1 MSIQPEPTFNLT
13 RSTENSPSAF
23 ELKYQFADDEL
34 AAFRK
39 HAEALQVIQ
48 DFHCDASHP
57 MYPNLEDAEFEL
69 VRTVEDFYKA
79 RLSRLMPDRA
89 DLIEWVFYQ
98 ETYEQ
103 AIATVRAS

>member
-1 MSIQPEPTFNLT
+1 MSIPQEPTFKLT
-13 RSTENSPSAF
+13 RSPENSPSAF

-34 AAFRK
+34 VAFRK
-39 HAEALQVIQ
+39 HSEALQVIQ

-57 MYPNLEDAEFEL
+57 LYSDLEDAEFEL
-69 VRTVEDFYKA
+69 VRTIEEFYKA

-103 AIATVRAS
+103 AIAAMRAS

>member
-1 MSIQPEPTFNLT
+1 MSIQPEPTFKLT
-13 RSTENSPSAF
+13 RSPENSASEF

-34 AAFRK
+34 VAFRK
-39 HAEALQVIQ
+39 HDEALQVIN

-57 MYPNLEDAEFEL
+57 LYPNLENAEFEL
-69 VRTVEDFYKA
+69 VRTVEEFYKA

-89 DLIEWVFYQ
+89 DLIEWVFDQ

-103 AIATVRAS
+103 ALATVRAS